1 MPLSGLSFEKDA
13 EDLTKKVLDFFERV
27 RYSYL
32 SARNNPSEYSDKWA
46 ESVEHIREK
55 YDKLDNFSSEMKN
68 YVDEKTVFDNDAK
81 NPTSLEA
88 KRLFEAVKDMR
99 FKSDKVTDPFSK
111 EFGEDEVVDTLL
123 ANKSLLIAFMHYA
136 LRSHSNAL
144 PKKVWVSQ
152 KLKPD
157 NITGGVMGL
166 DLDEND
172 IALYITEH
180 YGAEDKDTTRIESKV
195 KGAMKTLKDMYLDNY
210 EESKFDNLVEV
221 DIKKSKDEKAAIDF
235 LYRRNMMG
243 CEYNYTRKAM

>member
-13 EDLTKKVLDFFERV
+13 EDLTKKVLGFFERV

-136 LRSHSNAL
+136 LRSHANAL
-144 PKKVWVSQ
+144 PKKVWISQ
-152 KLKPD
+152 KLKPETIF
-157 NITGGVMGL
+157 NRVIG
-166 DLDEND
+166 
-172 IALYITEH
+172 
-180 YGAEDKDTTRIESKV
+180 
-195 KGAMKTLKDMYLDNY
+195 
-210 EESKFDNLVEV
+210 
-221 DIKKSKDEKAAIDF
+221 
-235 LYRRNMMG
+235 
-243 CEYNYTRKAM
+243 